1 MLYLPKYEMTAA
13 SFEMTI
19 SDMYYNFYFM
29 QMKQYK
35 YMEKIMNRY
44 RKISNKQGSCCSK
57 MTHALIKYEITAM

>member
-1 MLYLPKYEMTAA
+1 
-13 SFEMTI
+13 
-19 SDMYYNFYFM
+19 MYNNVYFM